1 MPIIILGEKY
11 NTELIK
17 WIDFFPSSANRIM
30 GKQPCTKS
38 QFNKTI
44 FKKKFLYTVMT
55 KNYSN
60 KKCAKCSNGSYI
72 SILLVFTSRK
82 SYFIKWHRYLSEE
95 TKLNQ
100 GKQFQG
106 SVAFIIHWIWGM
118 IFGQLAN
125 FWLSV
130 SSLMKFSYY
139 SIYSF

>member
-1 MPIIILGEKY
+1 MNRFFFLRLLI
-11 NTELIK
+11 ELWASNHAQKANLIR
-17 WIDFFPSSANRIM
+17 PS
-30 GKQPCTKS
+30 
-38 QFNKTI
+38 
-44 FKKKFLYTVMT
+44 FKKIFLYTIMT

-106 SVAFIIHWIWGM
+106 SVAFIIH
-118 IFGQLAN
+118 
-125 FWLSV
+125 
-130 SSLMKFSYY
+130 
-139 SIYSF
+139 